1 MKINNCNYVAGKH
14 SMGARKKKGGGGGD
28 KYLNNYKPKEEK
40 LELKAYSTFQS

>member
-1 MKINNCNYVAGKH
+1 MQQENTAWELE
-14 SMGARKKKGGGGGD
+14 KGGGEESGD

>member
-1 MKINNCNYVAGKH
+1 MQQENTAWELE
-14 SMGARKKKGGGGGD
+14 KKGGGGGD